1 MVEVFLG
8 REALGDGL
16 PRHELRRWYRPMFRG
31 VYVPKWAAPS
41 LHDRAVGA
49 WLTSGRTGV
58 ITGVVASALHG
69 ARWVDDGEP
78 IEILVDERRRQPGL
92 IPRMDRVADD
102 EMIRVTDLPVTTPA
116 RTAFDLGR
124 YQKRSSAIGRLDALM
139 RAAPFRDDE
148 VLMLMRRYG
157 PVRGVRQLRSL
168 LPLVDAGAE
177 SLKESSLR
185 LLLIDNGF
193 PIPETQI
200 PVSEGV
206 EPFAYLDMGWR
217 DLQLAVEYDGD
228 QHRSKADRDRD
239 ATPVEQPRQQV
250 LAEVVGP
257 ERVEPRG
264 WRQARVEVDLIDRN
278 APQPWADGHAEHDH
292 HEDQRADERQPMAL
306 EAPPDVLG
314 ERNRFRLAH
323 HLQRANGG

>member
-102 EMIRVTDLPVTTPA
+102 EVIRVTDLPVTTPA

-185 LLLIDNGF
+185 LLLVDNGF

-228 QHRSKADRDRD
+228 QHRTDRPQYVKDLRRIPKVERCGWELIRVINEDRPFQILRRVYD
-239 ATPVEQPRQQV
+239 AYVRRG
-250 LAEVVGP
+250 GP
-257 ERVEPRG
+257 EIDKM
-264 WRQARVEVDLIDRN
+264 ARFTRTPSPKRWFGRN
-278 APQPWADGHAEHDH
+278 EGSAA
-292 HEDQRADERQPMAL
+292 
-306 EAPPDVLG
+306 
-314 ERNRFRLAH
+314 
-323 HLQRANGG
+323 